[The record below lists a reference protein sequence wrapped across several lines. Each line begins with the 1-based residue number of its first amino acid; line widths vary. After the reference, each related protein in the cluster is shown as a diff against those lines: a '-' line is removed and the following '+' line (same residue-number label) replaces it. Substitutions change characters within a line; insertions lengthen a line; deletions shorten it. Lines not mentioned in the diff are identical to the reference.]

1 MLLRICLIVAILGGG
16 AVAAVNFV
24 MVQKDI
30 IVLRD
35 DRDTQKTAKQA
46 AQDDAKDKKT
56 KLDAATKQLTQTK
69 ATLTQTQNDLT
80 AAKAK
85 VQELDAKSTDLSAR
99 LKDAQDKR
107 DALQADLAKFE
118 QLHVTPDG
126 VLQLRAELK
135 KTQQE
140 IAGVNEEKKLLNTK
154 VNDLTARL
162 RQIFDASENVQEP
175 ANLTGHVVAVDPK
188 YGFVILDI
196 GFEQNVVPNG
206 TMMISHEGKF
216 IGKVQIVSVTSNQ
229 SVANILPAWRQGE
242 VMEHDEVLD

>member
-35 DRDTQKTAKQA
+35 DRDTQKTARESAEK
-46 AQDDAKDKKT
+46 DAKDKKT
-56 KLDAATKQLTQTK
+56 KLDAANKELTQTK
-69 ATLTQTQNDLT
+69 ATLTQTKSDL
-80 AAKAK
+80 AIAKAK
-85 VQELDAKSTDLSAR
+85 VQELDAKSTDLAAK

-118 QLHVTPDG
+118 QLQITPDG
-126 VLQLRAELK
+126 ILQLRADLK

-140 IAGVNEEKKLLNTK
+140 IAGVNEEKKILNTK
-154 VNDLTARL
+154 VIDLTARL
-162 RQIFDASENVQEP
+162 RAIFDAGENVQEP

-188 YGFVILDI
+188 FGFVILDI
-196 GFEQNVVPNG
+196 GYDQNVVPNG
-206 TMMISHEGKF
+206 IMMVAHEGKF
-216 IGKVQIVSVTSNQ
+216 IGKVQIVSVTNNQ
-229 SVANILPAWRQGE
+229 CVANILPAWRQGE
-242 VMEHDEVLD
+242 VMEHDQVLD